1 MRKRIFSFFSIGIL
15 TAAFGVVVN
24 AQDVKQEPTTGVP
37 QEKRAE
43 KPFRKGFGK
52 GEGFRR
58 GRMHG
63 RKMAGLRLMRG
74 INLSDAQKQQ
84 IRAIMEANR
93 PTQENKERIRSLFT
107 AKRNGTITPEQEAEL
122 RQIREAARQRSEA
135 VRAQIQAV
143 LTEEQKAE
151 IERRKQE
158 WRERRQNRRNKPG
171 NPVVNN

>member
-1 MRKRIFSFFSIGIL
+1 
-15 TAAFGVVVN
+15 
-24 AQDVKQEPTTGVP
+24 
-37 QEKRAE
+37 
-43 KPFRKGFGK
+43 
-52 GEGFRR
+52 
-58 GRMHG
+58 
-63 RKMAGLRLMRG
+63 MRG
-74 INLSDAQKQQ
+74 INLSDVQKQQ

-93 PTQENKERIRSLFT
+93 PTQENKERIRSLLT

-135 VRAQIQAV
+135 VRSQIQAV